1 MLGRRLL
8 STSSPLLRVSATAHR
23 VIPSPTS
30 QIPDVTSFL
39 TRIGRKC
46 DEVAELYENNW
57 DNLFLWDSRVL
68 KEKGVSVQQRRY
80 ILHQVE
86 KFRKNEP
93 VVEIKKG
100 KKSFFGGER
109 NRKENIAKWR
119 AEERS
124 KSD

>member
-8 STSSPLLRVSATAHR
+8 STSSPLLRASATKHR

-30 QIPDVTSFL
+30 EIPDVTSFL

-46 DEVAELYENNW
+46 EEVAESFENNW
-57 DNLFLWDSRVL
+57 DHLFTWDSRAL
-68 KEKGVSVQQRRY
+68 KEKGISVQHRRY

-86 KFRKNEP
+86 KMRKGEP
-93 VVEIKKG
+93 ILEIKEG

-109 NRKENIAKWR
+109 KRKENVAKWR
-119 AEERS
+119 AEQRS
-124 KSD
+124 KE